1 MVVRGERRMADEAHK
16 VIQKT
21 RILTKL
27 KIKEE
32 EIIIFIVR
40 NDIYSAAHKIYI
52 RLQKLRNL
60 YSMVAQVAHPRFQ
73 SKKAEF

>member
-27 KIKEE
+27 KIKEIQGILGGYTDQGRRLRTE
-32 EIIIFIVR
+32 SIFCQNIL
-40 NDIYSAAHKIYI
+40 IF
-52 RLQKLRNL
+52 L
-60 YSMVAQVAHPRFQ
+60 
-73 SKKAEF
+73 

>member
-40 NDIYSAAHKIYI
+40 NDIYSAAHEIYI

-60 YSMVAQVAHPRFQ
+60 YRVTKYYIVAVTRIN
-73 SKKAEF
+73 